1 MAEDVLN
8 IPWEKMTGMLAFFIL
23 LAGTAG
29 KWIPF
34 LNKLIEAW
42 LDWIGSAFTR
52 SMREQ
57 VTELSNKVETHIQ
70 DPDAH
75 QNLFRDLVNGV
86 LKLVAVKEKEVDAI
100 KQQSSAMVDK
110 VSELV
115 ERESAGDGTPGSG

>member
-1 MAEDVLN
+1 MLEDVLN
-8 IPWEKMTGMLAFFIL
+8 VPWEKMTGMLAFFLL

-34 LNKLIEAW
+34 LNKLVEAW

-57 VTELSNKVETHIQ
+57 VTELSNKVDTHIN

-75 QNLFRDLVNGV
+75 QNLFRDLLDGV
-86 LKLVAVKEKEVDAI
+86 LKLVSIKEKEIAAMDKRHEATATRVDQMA
-100 KQQSSAMVDK
+100 
-110 VSELV
+110 
-115 ERESAGDGTPGSG
+115 ERESSRDGADRIG